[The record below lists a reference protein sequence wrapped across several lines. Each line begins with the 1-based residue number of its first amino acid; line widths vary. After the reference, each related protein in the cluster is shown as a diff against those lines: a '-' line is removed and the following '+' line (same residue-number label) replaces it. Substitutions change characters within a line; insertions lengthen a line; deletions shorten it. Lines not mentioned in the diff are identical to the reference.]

1 MYLGMFLR
9 PFDARRARQRL
20 AARLAVFALALL
32 VLPAVVQAQAGGAAK
47 GNPRLADLN
56 IEIWPEYDRPAALV
70 ILRGALAESVK
81 LPATV
86 SLRLPK
92 SSGGAAA
99 VAYSA
104 TADGNLLNLKYESA
118 TAGEFITLKF
128 EMPERFFHVEF
139 YEPIAT
145 TAPARNFRYAWP
157 GDLAA
162 DRVAVVLQEPAAA
175 SDIVVEPKLDATST
189 GQNGLRYRSA
199 ELGALEAGKALP
211 IAVRYTKADARPSA
225 EILKPKVSDVPGVPA
240 VASAANP
247 HGAAVA
253 AASGGWPEWVF
264 PLAGLMLLGLGG
276 GALVWRQ
283 WRRASQP
290 DAAAGLACA
299 KCGAA
304 QAPGNRFCG
313 KCGAKVAR

>member
-1 MYLGMFLR
+1 MNLLPINARAAR
-9 PFDARRARQRL
+9 PGL
-20 AARLAVFALALL
+20 AAWLAMLALALL
-32 VLPAVVQAQAGGAAK
+32 LLPAVVHAQATAARAA
-47 GNPRLADLN
+47 NPRLASLN

-81 LPATV
+81 LPAAV

-92 SSGGAAA
+92 SSGGAVA
-99 VAYSA
+99 VAYST

-139 YEPIAT
+139 YDPIGT

-157 GDLAA
+157 GDFAA
-162 DRVAVVLQEPAAA
+162 DRVAVVVQEPAAA
-175 SDIVVEPKLDATST
+175 SDIAVEPKLDGAST
-189 GQNGLRYRSA
+189 GQNGLHYRSA

-225 EILKPKVSDVPGVPA
+225 EILKPKVSDTPLAPA
-240 VASAANP
+240 AAAAASP

-253 AASGGWPEWVF
+253 AASGGWPEWAL
-264 PLAGLMLLGLGG
+264 PLAGLILLGLGG
-276 GALVWRQ
+276 GALIVWQ
-283 WRRASQP
+283 WRRASRQE
-290 DAAAGLACA
+290 AAAGRACA
-299 KCGAA
+299 KCGAT
-304 QAPGNRFCG
+304 QAPGDRFCG
-313 KCGAKVAR
+313 KCGAKMA